1 MSLFKNQI
9 KTLIAT
15 MSKVKEVESFDM
27 GHWHQ
32 EDDKYECGFAA
43 CICGFQ
49 AAEPKSGVFRGSS
62 GFECITSKAG
72 SIAIDLDVSCEVL
85 MGENLLA
92 HAIYTSC
99 EDDRYDNAYYSNLFT
114 NQELK
119 HPHLT
124 KQNPT
129 PADAISFME
138 LVLTKLDD
146 IK

>member
-15 MSKVKEVESFDM
+15 MSKVKEVEAFNMQD
-27 GHWHQ
+27 WY
-32 EDDKYECGFAA
+32 EKDDALDCGFAA
-43 CICGFQ
+43 CICGSQ
-49 AAEPKSGVFRGSS
+49 AATKKSEFFSNDNNDN
-62 GFECITSKAG
+62 FNYQAG
-72 SIAIDLDVSCEVL
+72 NIA
-85 MGENLLA
+85 ENLELSCSGLTGDGFLA
-92 HAIYTSC
+92 RSIYDADC
-99 EDDRYDNAYYSNLFT
+99 GDRHDNACNSDEFT
-114 NQELK
+114 EEELD

-124 KQNPT
+124 KKNPT

>member
-27 GHWHQ
+27 ASWYE
-32 EDDKYECGFAA
+32 EDDMFDCGFAA

-49 AAEPKSGVFRGSS
+49 AVTKKSKFFGNNNYDLHDHAGEIAEDLVSS
-62 GFECITSKAG
+62 CN
-72 SIAIDLDVSCEVL
+72 DL
-85 MGENLLA
+85 MGNGFLA
-92 HAIYTSC
+92 LSIYSGCC
-99 EDDRYDNAYYSNLFT
+99 EGRYDHAVRCREFT
-114 NQELK
+114 WEELD